1 MRNSFISIVRRNTK
15 SRKRQHNRWQ
25 TCAAFIFVYLEA
37 TQNLHWDISRILSNR
52 WLIYYRLACVKGTA
66 CNHSVTLHWRQCTSD
81 LLLSIYISLLVSN
94 SRKCDDVSQRCE
106 WAEQSS
112 IHTEKREGRGER
124 GEGKQ
129 RRKRES
135 DREGRGKTA
144 EKERE
149 WQWEKG
155 KEKDVKWKGT
165 KDFAMKILCTVQLV
179 DLHRPVK
186 SCVFSLACEK
196 EEETT
201 LLKMVS
207 GGYTFIQLHFT
218 T

>member
-37 TQNLHWDISRILSNR
+37 TPNLHWDISRILSNR

-112 IHTEKREGRGER
+112 IHTEKRGMEWRGVERSKVGTGVELRGGKEDERREILCALEEGE
-124 GEGKQ
+124 EVK
-129 RRKRES
+129 RKRKGPGRRNER
-135 DREGRGKTA
+135 REG
-144 EKERE
+144 E
-149 WQWEKG
+149 
-155 KEKDVKWKGT
+155 
-165 KDFAMKILCTVQLV
+165 
-179 DLHRPVK
+179 
-186 SCVFSLACEK
+186 
-196 EEETT
+196 
-201 LLKMVS
+201 
-207 GGYTFIQLHFT
+207 
-218 T
+218 